1 MYQLKLLVVLGVNY
15 IVIGKKVMATEK
27 KDRPWD
33 GRSRPS
39 DDTYR
44 KEFNRI
50 FSKKDIKE
58 IEKIV
63 DEEER
68 KKNEEMNN
76 KIHSYNPNKGYWKN

>member
-1 MYQLKLLVVLGVNY
+1 M
-15 IVIGKKVMATEK
+15 VMATKEK
-27 KDRPWD
+27 SRQWD

-44 KEFNRI
+44 REFNRI

-63 DEEER
+63 DEHEE
-68 KKNEEMNN
+68 KKTKKMYQEFAKKINVPVDELEGYYEEE
-76 KIHSYNPNKGYWKN
+76 

>member
-1 MYQLKLLVVLGVNY
+1 MSD
-15 IVIGKKVMATEK
+15 K

-39 DDTYR
+39 DDKYR

-63 DEEER
+63 DEHEE
-68 KKNEEMNN
+68 KKQKTLHEELMEGFEEE
-76 KIHSYNPNKGYWKN
+76 KKMYEEE

>member
-1 MYQLKLLVVLGVNY
+1 
-15 IVIGKKVMATEK
+15 MATKEK
-27 KDRPWD
+27 SRQWD

-44 KEFNRI
+44 REFNRI

-63 DEEER
+63 DEEEE
-68 KKNEEMNN
+68 KKNEEMNS

>member
-1 MYQLKLLVVLGVNY
+1 
-15 IVIGKKVMATEK
+15 MATKEK
-27 KDRPWD
+27 SRQWD

-44 KEFNRI
+44 REFNRI

-63 DEEER
+63 DEHEE
-68 KKNEEMNN
+68 KKQLDNEEE
-76 KIHSYNPNKGYWKN
+76 

>member
-1 MYQLKLLVVLGVNY
+1 
-15 IVIGKKVMATEK
+15 MATEK

-63 DEEER
+63 DAYEEKKQKTLHEELMEGFEEEQEYL
-68 KKNEEMNN
+68 KELED
-76 KIHSYNPNKGYWKN
+76 KI